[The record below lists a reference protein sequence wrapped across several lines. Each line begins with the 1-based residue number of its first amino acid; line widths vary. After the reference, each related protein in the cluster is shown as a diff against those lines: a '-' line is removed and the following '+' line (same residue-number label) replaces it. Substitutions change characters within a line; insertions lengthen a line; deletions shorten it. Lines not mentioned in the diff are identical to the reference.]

1 MSWLFRSPRRI
12 VYKGGRNKTAQEILD
27 RLRDYLNDKS
37 AEPVEL
43 LCGFW
48 KDQQDAITYQELRE
62 LVKTG
67 YLDEIT
73 ARLWQQDYSVLVTER
88 LPQIWGDA
96 IIAGS
101 VSQPVMDGILSSFT
115 FNTQTPGI
123 VEWVRS
129 RGAYLVTEC
138 TQTQKDAIAL
148 LLEDKIRNTH
158 SVDEL
163 ARLIRPCVGLT
174 KGQASAARNYYDNLV
189 KTLTEQHPRT
199 KPESIQAKA
208 LERTAKY
215 AETLHRQ
222 RAITIA
228 HTEMAYAYN
237 YGADEGVRQAQ
248 ADYLIGRCEKRWI
261 TSGDD
266 RVCNDC
272 GELDGKQI
280 GMEDLFFSG
289 NKVEYDE
296 SGLFPPLHPRCAC
309 AVQYIEVEPPRL
321 NPEPGNN
328 LQPQAPRDTV
338 APQPQPEPQV
348 QTGAA
353 TTGADQQQL
362 EEKFN
367 RPTGALNTDYRDALI
382 DRYQAGTDTAK
393 AVYDKYVPNGGAV
406 DDGAYKKVPHYS
418 PRTNSI
424 NMNFADDAK
433 NRRGAGTTWFHE
445 HGHYI
450 DAQNSSTGG
459 LSKSFRDALIR
470 DVKAYEKAYQQANGI
485 RLIQEA
491 RERIGDELRS
501 YGAVSHS
508 VQDIFGGAIKKPYP
522 HAAWAHK
529 ASYWKG
535 KGDTGVSLEAF
546 AHMFE
551 ASFSP
556 EKTDLMKKYLPSAWA
571 EFQKIL
577 GGFI

>member
-1 MSWLFRSPRRI
+1 MAWLFRSPRRI
-12 VYKGGRNKTAQEILD
+12 VYKGGRNQTAQEILD
-27 RLRDYLNDKS
+27 RLRAYLDSQN
-37 AEPVEL
+37 AQPVEI

-48 KDQQDAITYQELRE
+48 RDQQDAITYQELRE
-62 LVKTG
+62 LVKQG

-158 SVDEL
+158 TVDEL

-272 GELDGKQI
+272 AELDGKQI

-289 NKVEYDE
+289 NTVEYDE

-309 AVQYIEVEPPRL
+309 AVQYIEVEPP
-321 NPEPGNN
+321 NFD
-328 LQPQAPRDTV
+328 LQRRESGGIMDGMKDREMSMSLRQPPSHILTDDEIASIQTEADAIGIPDGILRFNKGGRTGFRDEDMRISIRGDVLPDTLGITPRDTMSV
-338 APQPQPEPQV
+338 
-348 QTGAA
+348 
-353 TTGADQQQL
+353 
-362 EEKFN
+362 
-367 RPTGALNTDYRDALI
+367 R
-382 DRYQAGTDTAK
+382 
-393 AVYDKYVPNGGAV
+393 AVLA
-406 DDGAYKKVPHYS
+406 
-418 PRTNSI
+418 
-424 NMNFADDAK
+424 
-433 NRRGAGTTWFHE
+433 HE
-445 HGHYI
+445 YYGHYKNHPSEYPHGYWMDEFRASY
-450 DAQNSSTGG
+450 DAAINAPNLSSEDRRN
-459 LSKSFRDALIR
+459 LMLDAYDRAKEAGETIEMT
-470 DVKAYEKAYQQANGI
+470 D
-485 RLIQEA
+485 EA
-491 RERIGDELRS
+491 RRII
-501 YGAVSHS
+501 YG
-508 VQDIFGGAIKKPYP
+508 F
-522 HAAWAHK
+522 
-529 ASYWKG
+529 
-535 KGDTGVSLEAF
+535 
-546 AHMFE
+546 
-551 ASFSP
+551 
-556 EKTDLMKKYLPSAWA
+556 
-571 EFQKIL
+571 
-577 GGFI
+577 